1 MASIYHYGTVQ
12 LWNIPT
18 GEQHFANH
26 LYYIPGLTLTYL
38 CFDCKLY
45 VMKHKGNFSVLMG
58 KEAPKEIICE
68 KA

>member
-12 LWNIPT
+12 RWNTPT

-26 LYYIPGLTLTYL
+26 LYYVPGLTLTYL

-45 VMKHKGNFSVLMG
+45 VVKHKGNFS
-58 KEAPKEIICE
+58 EY
-68 KA
+68 